1 MHSHSTRA
9 VALLIASNYQYV
21 RFLLDVIDSDCDAQI
36 NADRARDG
44 LARLLQ
50 MTLEH
55 DAVTL
60 GTVGR
65 DAVGAACI
73 FDLVFAAVNDADWL
87 WIIAHL
93 PAGADG

>member
-9 VALLIASNYQYV
+9 VALLIASNRQYV
-21 RFLLDVIDSDCDAQI
+21 RFVRDVIDPDCDAHV

-50 MTLEH
+50 MTLEL

-60 GTVGR
+60 GNVGR
-65 DAVGAACI
+65 DAVGSACI

-87 WIIAHL
+87 WIMAHL
-93 PAGADG
+93 PDDADV